1 MSVVT
6 GRRLQRFWQKG
17 IKPLKDLLGGHD
29 IADLSEDGTVT
40 GALSKLSTDI
50 VAKNA
55 SLEFDSYVESTE
67 SYAIVIG
74 NICVVS
80 MCFSVDSF
88 SDVWSDYGIA
98 TVIGVVSD
106 CRINSVA
113 SIQEKGTC
121 IDVSIDKNTDRISM
135 NARGNVDTQTGRNW
149 YRGVLVYPVAHQ

>member
-1 MSVVT
+1 M
-6 GRRLQRFWQKG
+6 
-17 IKPLKDLLGGHD
+17 
-29 IADLSEDGTVT
+29 
-40 GALSKLSTDI
+40 
-50 VAKNA
+50 
-55 SLEFDSYVESTE
+55 
-67 SYAIVIG
+67 
-74 NICVVS
+74 VS

>member
-1 MSVVT
+1 MINNS
-6 GRRLQRFWQKG
+6 
-17 IKPLKDLLGGHD
+17 
-29 IADLSEDGTVT
+29 DGTVSFEDAT
-40 GALSKLSTDI
+40 VYSQKGSEFGAKEVNEEREAINQLNTDI

-135 NARGNVDTQTGRNW
+135 NARGNADTQTGRNW